1 MFSNSATDLTILL
14 SNYKG
19 YLIRKQIGITV
30 LLMAQTLRHHGTY
43 LLTDRNGKRAVERVK
58 QGTITQLGH
67 ACRCY

>member
-19 YLIRKQIGITV
+19 YLIRKQIGIQV
-30 LLMAQTLRHHGTY
+30 LMAQALRHHGTY
-43 LLTDRNGKRAVERVK
+43 LLKDQNGEGAVELVK

-67 ACRCY
+67 VCHCY